1 MKKISEDR
9 IKQIIKESIDD
20 VIEFGDSKPTRNFVG
35 GNVSNFTPY
44 SKEEREQN
52 FKGLG
57 RMGNP
62 SYEAFKAWRE
72 EGLKRGI
79 PSIEL
84 SWEKYKNQK

>member
-1 MKKISEDR
+1 MKITEDR
-9 IKQIIKESIDD
+9 IKQIIKETIDD

-35 GNVSNFTPY
+35 GNVDNFTPY
-44 SKEEREQN
+44 SDEERRRN
-52 FKGLG
+52 FSGIG

-84 SWEKYKNQK
+84 SWENYKNQK